1 MLFKKTIPIFSMLI
15 RYACCH
21 AHPDARSHLTS
32 RRLSLP
38 DRGKR
43 KHAALRVQILYIFL
57 ERSVMGK
64 SCKVVV
70 CGQAAVGKTAVLE
83 QLLYA
88 NHVAGSETMETLEDI
103 YIGSIETDRGTREQ
117 VRFYDTRGLRDG
129 TEFPRHYYSFADGF
143 VLVYSI
149 DSKESFKRM
158 EALKKDIDRHRDKK
172 EVTIVVL
179 GNKLDKQE
187 ERRVDANMAQN
198 WAKNEKVR
206 LWELSVADRRTLVE
220 PFVYLASKMTQPQS
234 KSTFP
239 LSRNKNKGSGPTDG

>member
-1 MLFKKTIPIFSMLI
+1 MFTHDLLLCTML
-15 RYACCH
+15 
-21 AHPDARSHLTS
+21 
-32 RRLSLP
+32 
-38 DRGKR
+38 
-43 KHAALRVQILYIFL
+43 
-57 ERSVMGK
+57 
-64 SCKVVV
+64 
-70 CGQAAVGKTAVLE
+70 
-83 QLLYA
+83 
-88 NHVAGSETMETLEDI
+88 GSEPMETLEDI

-129 TEFPRHYYSFADGF
+129 MEFPRHYYTFADGF

-172 EVTIVVL
+172 EVKQVILWLLYMCPISLYWCWASTFYLDPQVTIVVL
-179 GNKLDKQE
+179 GNKLDKQD
-187 ERRVDANMAQN
+187 ERRVDSNMAQN

-206 LWELSVADRRTLVE
+206 LWEVSVAERRTLIE

-239 LSRNKNKGSGPTDG
+239 LSRNKNKGSGSTDSWRARH